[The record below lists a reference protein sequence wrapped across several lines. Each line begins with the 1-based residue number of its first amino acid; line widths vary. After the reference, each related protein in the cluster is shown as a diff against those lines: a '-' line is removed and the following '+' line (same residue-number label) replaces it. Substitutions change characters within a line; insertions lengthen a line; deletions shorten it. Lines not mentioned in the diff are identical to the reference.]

1 MTYSSLSF
9 NQQEGK
15 IMAFKYKLTDVL
27 KNTSIGVMPVSHL
40 ERIKIFGEIYDD
52 ITLIDKF
59 TFIIKGDKLII
70 TTDANQNGE
79 ILAQCNL
86 ATGWGEKFIKCIE
99 NQFEAEDGYF
109 DFNYGNDS
117 YKAHSINKESGKTSV
132 HFYIECS
139 GEYLLDIDGLIELM
153 IEQITQH

>member
-1 MTYSSLSF
+1 
-9 NQQEGK
+9 
-15 IMAFKYKLTDVL
+15 MAFKYKLTDVL

-40 ERIKIFGEIYDD
+40 EQIKIFGKIHDD
-52 ITLIDKF
+52 IKLINEF
-59 TFIIKGDKLII
+59 TFIIKGDKLVI
-70 TTDANQNGE
+70 TTDANKNGE
-79 ILAQCNL
+79 ILAQCDL

-99 NQFEAEDGYF
+99 GQFEAEDGYF

-117 YKAHSINKESGKTSV
+117 YKVHSINKESGKTSV

>member
-1 MTYSSLSF
+1 MTYSSLPF

-27 KNTSIGVMPVSHL
+27 KNTSIGVVPVSHL
-40 ERIKIFGEIYDD
+40 ERIKIFGEIHDD
-52 ITLIDKF
+52 IAPIDEF
-59 TFIIKGDKLII
+59 TFIIKDDKLVI

-86 ATGWGEKFIKCIE
+86 ATGWGEKFIKYIE
-99 NQFEAEDGYF
+99 NQFESEDGYF

-117 YKAHSINKESGKTSV
+117 YKAHSINKESGKTTIQ
-132 HFYIECS
+132 FYVECS
-139 GEYLLDIDGLIELM
+139 GEYLDFDGLIELM
-153 IEQITQH
+153 IELITQH